1 MQLSIVIVSYNV
13 RPYLAQCLESV
24 AAAIEGID
32 AEVWVVDNA
41 SADDSVDYVRQA
53 FPWVRLIENK
63 ANVGF
68 SRANNA
74 AICQAQ
80 GDYILL
86 LNPDTILSRSTLHDA
101 LKLMGEHPDAGALG
115 TMMLNHDGSF
125 ALESR
130 RGIPTPATAF
140 YKMSGLCRLFPKHRL
155 FGKYYMQYLDA
166 AQDSQIEIISG
177 AFMLIRR
184 TTLDEVGYLDE
195 DYFMYGEDIDLS
207 YRILQHGWQNWYLPS
222 PIIHYKG
229 ESTKLTSMRYVYNFY
244 NAMLIF
250 FNKNL
255 RRKYR
260 GMSWLVKVAVYV
272 CGALVMI
279 AKFGRRLVV
288 WAHPSTVH
296 ESLIF
301 VGSDAAWEQV
311 SDICQRHSLIAHRCS
326 NYDALLADKHTRRAL
341 YLAFETDTDPESYSR
356 AIHILRDCSAK
367 GLKLHLGTYSIKHKK
382 LILPNDCF
390 D

>member
-1 MQLSIVIVSYNV
+1 MQLSIIIVSYNV

-24 AAAIEGID
+24 AAAIEGLE
-32 AEVWVVDNA
+32 AEVWIVDNA
-41 SADDSVDYVRQA
+41 SEDDSVAYVRRA

-68 SRANNA
+68 SRANNS

-80 GDYILL
+80 GDFILL
-86 LNPDTILSRSTLHDA
+86 LNPDTILSQATLRQA
-101 LKLMGEHPDAGALG
+101 LSLMDSHPQAGALG
-115 TMMLNHDGSF
+115 TMMVNHDGSF

-140 YKMSGLCRLFPKHRL
+140 YKMSGLCWLFPKHRH

-166 AQDSQIEIISG
+166 SQASQIEVISG
-177 AFMLIRR
+177 AFMMMRR
-184 TTLDEVGYLDE
+184 QTLDEVGFLDE

-207 YRILQHGWQNWYLPS
+207 YRILKHGWQNWYLPS
-222 PIIHYKG
+222 PILHYKG

-260 GMSWLVKVAVYV
+260 GLSWLVKIAVYV
-272 CGALVMI
+272 CGFLVMI
-279 AKFGRRLVV
+279 AKFGRRLMV
-288 WAHPSTVH
+288 WSSCGASR
-296 ESLIF
+296 ERMIF
-301 VGSDAAWEQV
+301 VGSDAAWSAVEEV
-311 SDICQRHSLIAHRCS
+311 CRRNHLEAYRC
-326 NYDALLADKHTRRAL
+326 ADLDEVAASPHTRKAL
-341 YLAFETDTDPESYSR
+341 YLTLETDADGEAYTRVIETLR
-356 AIHILRDCSAK
+356 AAHSK
-367 GLKLHLGTYSIKHKK
+367 GLNLHLGTYSLKHKT

-390 D
+390 E

>member
-41 SADDSVDYVRQA
+41 SEDDSVEYVRRA
-53 FPWVRLIENK
+53 FPWVQLIENK

-74 AICQAQ
+74 AICKAQ
-80 GDYILL
+80 GDFILL
-86 LNPDTILSRSTLHDA
+86 LNPDTILSKSTLHDA
-101 LKLMGEHPDAGALG
+101 LDLMAREPKAGALG
-115 TMMLNHDGSF
+115 TMMINHDGTF

-140 YKMSGLCRLFPKHRL
+140 YKMSGLCWLFPRSRR

-166 AQDSQIEIISG
+166 SEASQIEIISG
-177 AFMLIRR
+177 AFMMIRR
-184 TTLDEVGYLDE
+184 QTLDEAGFLDE

-207 YRILQHGWQNWYLPS
+207 YRILQQGWQNWYMPS
-222 PIIHYKG
+222 PILHYKG

-255 RRKYR
+255 SRKYR
-260 GMSWLVKVAVYV
+260 GLSWLVKLAVYI
-272 CGALVMI
+272 CGALVML
-279 AKFGRRLVV
+279 AKFGRRLQV
-288 WAHPSTVH
+288 WVMPGTPH
-296 ESLIF
+296 EGLMF
-301 VGSDAAWEQV
+301 VGSDAAWEAV
-311 SDICQRHSLIAHRCS
+311 SEICRRKRLKAYRCADI
-326 NYDALLADKHTRRAL
+326 DAVAADKHTGKAL
-341 YLAFETDTDPESYSR
+341 YLTVETDTGSESYTR
-356 AIHILRDCSAK
+356 AIEMLRECAAW
-367 GLKLHLGTYSIKHKK
+367 GLKLHLGTYSLKHKT

-390 D
+390 E